1 MTALSMPLAKQ
12 DRHDLQDED
21 RLFYRLLLPGLLIL
35 LLLSVSIPW
44 LHVPQLSR
52 PPVERILPQ
61 LAQVAIEPREITP
74 PEPEPQPEVPVPE
87 VVPDPVAVEPEVA
100 VAPSVTVEQAR
111 AQAQQAGLLA
121 LQDELAALRQLTQ
134 PTSAQP
140 QLQRRT
146 ERQASSAEPQLL
158 TNPALAT
165 RVAAQTSDALGSVQR
180 AELASDGQTQLGQ
193 AEMADLA
200 AAGTANARS
209 ASSNAEQRTGGRSE
223 AAIRQVLESNKSSLY
238 SLYNRALR
246 SNPLL
251 RGKVVFELVIR
262 PDGSLA
268 EVTIVQSDL
277 QDERLERQLQL
288 RLQSV
293 DFGAADVALTRS
305 RWTIEF
311 LPG

>member
-35 LLLSVSIPW
+35 LLLSVSIPL

-74 PEPEPQPEVPVPE
+74 PEPEPQPEAPVPE
-87 VVPDPVAVEPEVA
+87 VVPEPVAVEPEVA

-121 LQDELAALRQLTQ
+121 LQDELTALRQLTQ

-146 ERQASSAEPQLL
+146 ERQASSAESQLL
-158 TNPALAT
+158 TNPTLAT

-200 AAGTANARS
+200 AAGTANSRS
-209 ASSNAEQRTGGRSE
+209 TSSNDEQRTGGRSE